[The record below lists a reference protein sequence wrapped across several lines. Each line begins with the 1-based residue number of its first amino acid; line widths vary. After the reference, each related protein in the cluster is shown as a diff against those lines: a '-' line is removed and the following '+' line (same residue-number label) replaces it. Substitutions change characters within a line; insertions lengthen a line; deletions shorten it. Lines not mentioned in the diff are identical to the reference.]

1 MKQLVT
7 AVMAGF
13 LGLALTASAMAAE
26 PLIRENQAK
35 KPAVVVDGQR
45 TDINL
50 IFEEDDRMFVP
61 LRLVAEDL
69 GCQVNWLEDTK
80 EIVVQGNHEVR
91 MKLGENMMQVDGKQE
106 QLSKPVRIINSR
118 AIVPLRFVSEH
129 LGFAVAYDR
138 ENHSAYLF
146 REKKDFYLYAHD
158 DQFTLVVTNQSKDPI
173 NCTFSSGMTH
183 DFVLKQNNQEI
194 WRWSKDKAFLMMIF
208 EKTLNPGECWVYSS
222 KLDQEVPP
230 GDYTLEGHF
239 MGEDGKNFT
248 RENNPVA
255 SISYTVSEKDN

>member
-1 MKQLVT
+1 
-7 AVMAGF
+7 
-13 LGLALTASAMAAE
+13 LALTASAMAAE

-45 TDINL
+45 IDTDL
-50 IFEEDDRMFVP
+50 ILEEDGRILVP
-61 LRLVAEDL
+61 LRSVAEDL
-69 GCQVNWLEDTK
+69 GCQVYWLEETK

-91 MKLGENMMQVDGKQE
+91 MKLGESLMQVDGKQE
-106 QLSKPVRIINSR
+106 QLAKPVRIINSR
-118 AIVPLRFVSEH
+118 AIVPLRFVSER
-129 LGFAVAYDR
+129 LGFTVAYDR
-138 ENHSAYLF
+138 ENHAAYIF

-208 EKTLNPGECWVYSS
+208 GKTLNPGECWVYSS

-230 GDYTLEGHF
+230 GDYILEGHF
-239 MGEDGKNFT
+239 MGEDGNKFT

-255 SISYTVSEKDN
+255 RISYTVSDKDN